1 MNQAEADQFNTRWES
16 DIYAQGRQINRYPY
30 PAYIG
35 PFLVLF
41 GRAPDRTKIDV
52 LEVGCGAGNNIWSL
66 PARVSQHMASRVRP
80 RRLPTLA
87 IV

>member
-35 PFLVLF
+35 PFLALSA
-41 GRAPDRTKIDV
+41 APPT
-52 LEVGCGAGNNIWSL
+52 A
-66 PARVSQHMASRVRP
+66 P
-80 RRLPTLA
+80 RSMS
-87 IV
+87 